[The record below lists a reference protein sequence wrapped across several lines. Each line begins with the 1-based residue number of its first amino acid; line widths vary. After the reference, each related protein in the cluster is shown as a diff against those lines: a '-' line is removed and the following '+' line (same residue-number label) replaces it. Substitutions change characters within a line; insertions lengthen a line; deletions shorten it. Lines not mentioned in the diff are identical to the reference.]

1 MSGVSQC
8 PVDTE
13 DDNLRLDRWFQ
24 RHYEGLSHGRLQKLL
39 RTGQVRVDG
48 KRAKGSNRLRSGQI
62 IRIPPLDAEKSGSGQ
77 RQIVSEADCA
87 FVQSLVLFEDESVF
101 GLNKPAG
108 LAVQGGSGTKRHL
121 DGMLAGLV
129 GAGVDR
135 PKLVHRLD
143 KDTSGVL
150 LVARSARV
158 ADRLGKQFQRSEV
171 RKQYWALV
179 AGVPSPRQGEIDLP
193 LIKTGGRGQ
202 ERVSVD
208 KHNGKHATTRYEIIE
223 NAGRECSWVVLFP
236 ETGRTHQ
243 LRAHLAAIG
252 HPIIG
257 DGKYGGEKAFL
268 DGAEIAGKMH
278 LHARQIEFAH
288 PTKAGDFRVTAPL
301 TDHMLA
307 SWQFFGLDVNLAIE
321 DVVSDE

>member
-8 PVDTE
+8 EVGAE
-13 DDNLRLDRWFQ
+13 DNDLRLDRWFQ
-24 RHYEGLSHGRLQKLL
+24 RYYGGLSHGRLQKLL
-39 RTGQVRVDG
+39 RTGQVRIDG
-48 KRAKGSNRLRSGQI
+48 KRAKSNSRIRSGQI
-62 IRIPPLDAEKSGSGQ
+62 IRIPPLDAEKSGSLQQQ
-77 RQIVSEADCA
+77 RVTEADCS
-87 FVQSLVLFEDESVF
+87 FIQSLVLFEDESVF
-101 GLNKPAG
+101 ALNKPAG

-129 GAGVDR
+129 GDGVDR

-150 LVARSARV
+150 LVARSALV

-179 AGVPSPRQGEIDLP
+179 AGVPSIRQGEIDLP
-193 LIKTGGRGQ
+193 LMKSGGRGQ

-208 KHNGKHATTRYEIIE
+208 ESNGKHATTRYEVIE
-223 NAGRECSWVVLFP
+223 NAARECSWLALFP

-243 LRAHLAAIG
+243 LRVHLAAIG

-268 DGAEIAGKMH
+268 DGVDIAEKMH
-278 LHARQIEFAH
+278 LHARHIEFLH
-288 PTKAGDFRVTAPL
+288 PTKSGKLSVTAPL
-301 TDHMLA
+301 TDHMMA
-307 SWQFFGLDVNLAIE
+307 SWQFFGLNANIAVDDVAGY
-321 DVVSDE
+321 D

>member
-8 PVDTE
+8 EVGVE
-13 DDNLRLDRWFQ
+13 DNDLRLDRWFQ
-24 RHYEGLSHGRLQKLL
+24 RHYDGLSHGRLQKLL

-48 KRAKGSNRLRSGQI
+48 KRAKGSSRLRLGQV
-62 IRIPPLDAEKSGSGQ
+62 IRIPPLDAERTGSRLYQ
-77 RQIVSEADCA
+77 TVSEDDCS
-87 FVQSLVLFEDESVF
+87 FVQNLVLFKDESLF
-101 GLNKPAG
+101 ALNKPAG

-121 DGMLAGLV
+121 DGLLAGLV
-129 GAGVDR
+129 SAGMDR

-158 ADRLGKQFQRSEV
+158 AEHLGKQFQRSEI

-179 AGVPSPRQGEIDLP
+179 AGVPSPRQGKIDLP
-193 LIKTGGRGQ
+193 LIKAGRRGQ
-202 ERVSVD
+202 ERVLVD
-208 KHNGKHATTRYEIIE
+208 ERNGKHATTRYAVIE
-223 NAGRECSWVVLFP
+223 NAARECSWLVLFP

-257 DGKYGGEKAFL
+257 DGKYGGEEAFL
-268 DGAEIAGKMH
+268 DGVDIARRMH
-278 LHARQIEFAH
+278 LHARRIEFLH
-288 PTKAGDFRVTAPL
+288 PTEAHEFSVTAPL

-307 SWQFFGLDVNLAIE
+307 SWEFFGLNRNIAIE
-321 DVVSDE
+321 DAFSAE

>member
-8 PVDTE
+8 EVGTE
-13 DDNLRLDRWFQ
+13 DNDLRLDRWFQ
-24 RHYEGLSHGRLQKLL
+24 RYYGGLSHGRLQKLL

-48 KRAKGSNRLRSGQI
+48 KRVKSNSRIRSGQI
-62 IRIPPLDAEKSGSGQ
+62 IRIPPLDAEKSGSLQQQ
-77 RQIVSEADCA
+77 RVTEADCS
-87 FVQSLVLFEDESVF
+87 FIQNLVLFEDESVF
-101 GLNKPAG
+101 ALNKPAG

-129 GAGVDR
+129 GDGVDR

-150 LVARSARV
+150 LIARSALV

-179 AGVPSPRQGEIDLP
+179 AGVPSIRQGEIDLP
-193 LIKTGGRGQ
+193 LIKSGGRGQ

-208 KHNGKHATTRYEIIE
+208 ERNGKHATTRYEVIE
-223 NAGRECSWVVLFP
+223 NAARECSWLALFP

-243 LRAHLAAIG
+243 LRVHLAAIG

-257 DGKYGGEKAFL
+257 DGKYGGEEAFL
-268 DGAEIAGKMH
+268 DGVDIAEKMH
-278 LHARQIEFAH
+278 LHARHIEFSH
-288 PTKAGDFRVTAPL
+288 PTKAGKLSVTAPL
-301 TDHMLA
+301 TDHMMA
-307 SWQFFGLDVNLAIE
+307 SWQFFGLNANLAVD
-321 DVVSDE
+321 DVVGYE

>member
-8 PVDTE
+8 EVGVE
-13 DDNLRLDRWFQ
+13 DIDLRLDRWFQ
-24 RHYEGLSHGRLQKLL
+24 RHYDGLSHCRLQKLL

-48 KRAKGSNRLRSGQI
+48 KRAKGSSRLRLGQV
-62 IRIPPLDAEKSGSGQ
+62 IRIPPLDAERTRSGLNQ
-77 RQIVSEADCA
+77 TVCEDDCT
-87 FVQSLVLFEDESVF
+87 FVKNLVLFKDESVF
-101 GLNKPAG
+101 ALNKPSG

-121 DGMLAGLV
+121 DGLLAGLV
-129 GAGVDR
+129 SAGMDR

-150 LVARSARV
+150 LVARSVRV
-158 ADRLGKQFQRSEV
+158 AEHLGKQFQRSDI

-193 LIKTGGRGQ
+193 LIKAGRRGQ
-202 ERVSVD
+202 ERVLVD
-208 KHNGKHATTRYEIIE
+208 ERNGKHATTRYAVIE
-223 NAGRECSWVVLFP
+223 CAARKCSWLVLFP

-268 DGAEIAGKMH
+268 DGVDIARRMH
-278 LHARQIEFAH
+278 LHARRIEFLH
-288 PTKAGDFRVTAPL
+288 PTKAHEFSVTAPL

-307 SWQFFGLDVNLAIE
+307 SWEFFELDGNIAIE
-321 DVVSDE
+321 DPFSGK

>member
-8 PVDTE
+8 EVGAE
-13 DDNLRLDRWFQ
+13 DNDLRLDRWFQ
-24 RHYEGLSHGRLQKLL
+24 RYYGGLSHGRLQKLL
-39 RTGQVRVDG
+39 RTGQVRIDG
-48 KRAKGSNRLRSGQI
+48 KRAKSNSRIRSGQI
-62 IRIPPLDAEKSGSGQ
+62 IRIPPLDAEKSGSLQQQ
-77 RQIVSEADCA
+77 RVTEADCS
-87 FVQSLVLFEDESVF
+87 FIQNLVLFEDESVF
-101 GLNKPAG
+101 ALNKPAG

-129 GAGVDR
+129 GDGVDR

-150 LVARSARV
+150 LVARSALV

-179 AGVPSPRQGEIDLP
+179 AGVPSMRQGEIDLP
-193 LIKTGGRGQ
+193 LMKSGGQGQ
-202 ERVSVD
+202 ERISVD
-208 KHNGKHATTRYEIIE
+208 ERNGKHATTRYEVIE
-223 NAGRECSWVVLFP
+223 NAARKCSWLVLFP

-243 LRAHLAAIG
+243 LRVHLAAIG

-268 DGAEIAGKMH
+268 DGVDIAEKMH
-278 LHARQIEFAH
+278 LHARHIELLH
-288 PTKAGDFRVTAPL
+288 PTKAGKFSVTAPL
-301 TDHMLA
+301 TEHMMA
-307 SWQFFGLDVNLAIE
+307 SWQFFGLNADI
-321 DVVSDE
+321 VVDDIVGYK

>member
-1 MSGVSQC
+1 MRGVSQC
-8 PVDTE
+8 EVGAE
-13 DDNLRLDRWFQ
+13 DNELRLDRWFQ
-24 RHYEGLSHGRLQKLL
+24 RYYGGLSHARLQKLL
-39 RTGQVRVDG
+39 RTGQIRVDG
-48 KRAKGSNRLRSGQI
+48 KRAKSNSRIRSGQI
-62 IRIPPLDAEKSGSGQ
+62 IRIPPLEAEKSGS
-77 RQIVSEADCA
+77 RQQQKVSEADCS
-87 FVQSLVLFEDESVF
+87 FVQSLVLFEDESIF
-101 GLNKPAG
+101 ALNKPAG

-129 GAGVDR
+129 GRAVDR

-150 LVARSARV
+150 LVARSALV

-179 AGVPSPRQGEIDLP
+179 AGVPSIRQGEIDLP
-193 LIKTGGRGQ
+193 LMKTGGRGQ
-202 ERVSVD
+202 ERASVD
-208 KHNGKHATTRYEIIE
+208 ERNGKHAITRYEVIE
-223 NAGRECSWVVLFP
+223 NAARKFSWLVLFP

-268 DGAEIAGKMH
+268 DGLDIAEKMH
-278 LHARQIEFAH
+278 LHARHIEFLH
-288 PTKAGDFRVTAPL
+288 PTKAGKISVTAPL

-307 SWQFFGLDVNLAIE
+307 SWQFFGLNANIAVDNIVGYE
-321 DVVSDE
+321 

>member
-8 PVDTE
+8 EVGAE
-13 DDNLRLDRWFQ
+13 DNDLRLDRWFQ
-24 RHYEGLSHGRLQKLL
+24 RYYGGLSHGRLQKLL

-48 KRAKGSNRLRSGQI
+48 KRAKSNSRIRSGQI
-62 IRIPPLDAEKSGSGQ
+62 IRIPPLDAEKSGSRQKQ
-77 RQIVSEADCA
+77 RVTEADCS
-87 FVQSLVLFEDESVF
+87 FIQGLVLFEDESVF
-101 GLNKPAG
+101 ALNKPAG

-129 GAGVDR
+129 GDGVDR

-150 LVARSARV
+150 LIARSALV

-179 AGVPSPRQGEIDLP
+179 AGVPSMRQGEIDLP
-193 LIKTGGRGQ
+193 LMKSGGRGQ

-208 KHNGKHATTRYEIIE
+208 ESNGKHATTRYEVIE
-223 NAGRECSWVVLFP
+223 NAARECSWLVLFP

-243 LRAHLAAIG
+243 LRVHLAAIG

-257 DGKYGGEKAFL
+257 DGKYGGEEAFL
-268 DGAEIAGKMH
+268 DGVDIAEKMH
-278 LHARQIEFAH
+278 LHARHIEFSH
-288 PTKAGDFRVTAPL
+288 PTKAGKLSVTAPL
-301 TDHMLA
+301 TDHMMA
-307 SWQFFGLDVNLAIE
+307 SWQFFGLNANIAVD
-321 DVVSDE
+321 DVVGYE